1 MERPEWYLDIKQIKE
16 IENHNWTSTEM
27 RQVYTLRKTYK
38 LSAKKIADRF
48 GIRVTQVYNTT
59 RLVKRSYNKEC
70 FMCGHKLSE
79 EDIGKNKGKFIKA
92 CTKCKSES
100 LTYKKERRE
109 EFLSKGLCGCC
120 ETEKVIP
127 GQTSCK
133 KCISA
138 TYRRRYL
145 KNLCGRCGKHP
156 ITSESTTLCFFCTEK
171 NKKRSKKNRD
181 KVKA

>member
-1 MERPEWYLDIKQIKE
+1 MVRPKWYLKEVKE
-16 IENHNWTSTEM
+16 IENYNWTTAEM
-27 RQVYTLRKTYK
+27 KLIYTLRKK
-38 LSAKKIADRF
+38 CNFSAKRVADKL
-48 GIRVTQVYNTT
+48 GIRVVQVYNAT
-59 RLVKRSYNKEC
+59 RLVKRSYKKEC

-79 EDIGKNKGKFIKA
+79 MDLNKNKGKFIKA
-92 CTKCKSES
+92 CTNCREKS

-109 EFLSKGLCGCC
+109 GFIKKGICGCC

-127 GQTSCK
+127 EHTSCK

-145 KNLCGRCGKHP
+145 QNLCGRCGKHP
-156 ITSESTTLCFFCTEK
+156 ITSESTTLCSFCTEK